1 MIKAAFFD
9 IDGTLVSFDTHKVPE
24 STVSALKTLRE
35 KGIKTFV
42 ATGRHQ
48 AAINNLG
55 DLEFDGYITLN
66 GGICLE
72 GKDKIIY
79 KHSILQEDIKNFI
92 RYQEKDPFPVMVLT
106 EKEMFLNYVNQDVET
121 VLKIINFQKLPHKP
135 VTDFQNT
142 EVMQLVSFFRE
153 EQEEKIMK
161 ELPHCEATR
170 WHPLFADVI
179 PQGSSKQVGMDKIL
193 EHFGFGIDESI
204 AFGDGG
210 NDISILQH
218 AGIGVAMGNANDDV
232 KEIADHITDSVDN
245 DGIANALKHYGII

>member
-42 ATGRHQ
+42 ATGRHL

-92 RYQEKDPFPVMVLT
+92 RYQEKDPFPVMVFT

-121 VLKIINFQKLPHKP
+121 VLKIL
-135 VTDFQNT
+135 
-142 EVMQLVSFFRE
+142 RE
-153 EQEEKIMK
+153 RQ
-161 ELPHCEATR
+161 
-170 WHPLFADVI
+170 
-179 PQGSSKQVGMDKIL
+179 
-193 EHFGFGIDESI
+193 
-204 AFGDGG
+204 
-210 NDISILQH
+210 
-218 AGIGVAMGNANDDV
+218 GVARHDGVPPQSGCDEDPVDGRAEGQADGNPYLACA
-232 KEIADHITDSVDN
+232 KRI
-245 DGIANALKHYGII
+245 DGAGQSHEQPTAHVGGLRAEGRYPAAKFTAS